1 MHCDDIKQ
9 KDYNKSQST
18 VNQQICNVNKGET
31 DYKRLHKE
39 RKKQYAMWDVIEQL
53 GQNGLTSFMHTPAID
68 PGAYVSFCRAGIA
81 YSHPWLISRPSL

>member
-31 DYKRLHKE
+31 DYKQLHKE

-53 GQNGLTSFMHTPAID
+53 RQNGLTSFMHTHLQSIPVLTLVFV
-68 PGAYVSFCRAGIA
+68 GQG
-81 YSHPWLISRPSL
+81 